1 MQPNEID
8 VEAISENEEE
18 QHLLLYEGIDETVY
32 PHYQTV
38 TPAGSDI
45 LILEE
50 TSIEEKTE
58 THKSLADEMLSKI
71 EKYRNQKAVVNVE
84 NRNEFE
90 HIAENQIA
98 EVISNQEEIMEIPAN
113 DDFFTLETENHTNNP
128 DMELVNN
135 EDSTTIFEVEAIDKK
150 EDTENI
156 KKSDTFAAEKK
167 EAFNEQSEKSNLA
180 DDVLKKVAKLKAEY
194 MAKMLSK
201 KEKTSIIENFISN
214 ADQINPIRINPDLQ
228 QSKPVVNEDDTDEP
242 VSETLANLYVKQG
255 HFGKAIAAFEKLSL
269 IYPEKSTYFATRIEE
284 TKKLINNKL

>member
-1 MQPNEID
+1 MMTFLRWKPKTIP
-8 VEAISENEEE
+8 
-18 QHLLLYEGIDETVY
+18 T
-32 PHYQTV
+32 
-38 TPAGSDI
+38 I
-45 LILEE
+45 L
-50 TSIEEKTE
+50 
-58 THKSLADEMLSKI
+58 
-71 EKYRNQKAVVNVE
+71 
-84 NRNEFE
+84 
-90 HIAENQIA
+90 
-98 EVISNQEEIMEIPAN
+98 
-113 DDFFTLETENHTNNP
+113 
-128 DMELVNN
+128 
-135 EDSTTIFEVEAIDKK
+135 IFEVEAIDKK

-214 ADQINPIRINPDLQ
+214 ADQINPIRITPDLQ